1 MRSVMIRP
9 EDRMKIAQRIN
20 EIRLDANMLQSEFGE
35 RLGVGRL
42 AVCRWENRAQL
53 PPMKT
58 IRKWQRNST
67 LRLNGYCTGVKKY
80 DVRRKN

>member
-1 MRSVMIRP
+1 MRSIMIKP

-58 IRKWQRNST
+58 IRRMAEEFNTTPEWILYGSDE
-67 LRLNGYCTGVKKY
+67 V
-80 DVRRKN
+80 

>member
-1 MRSVMIRP
+1 MKSRMITY
-9 EDRMKIAQRIN
+9 EDRMHIARRIN
-20 EIRLDANMLQSEFGE
+20 TLRLDAELSQIEFGK

-58 IRKWQRNST
+58 IRRMAEEFNTTPEWI
-67 LRLNGYCTGVKKY
+67 LYGE
-80 DVRRKN
+80 